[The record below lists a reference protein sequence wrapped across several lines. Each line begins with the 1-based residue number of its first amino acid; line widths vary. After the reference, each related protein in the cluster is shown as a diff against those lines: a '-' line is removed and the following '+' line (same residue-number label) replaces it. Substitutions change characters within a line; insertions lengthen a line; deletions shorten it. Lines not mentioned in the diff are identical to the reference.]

1 MYGNIFQTRKGEW
14 RFLTSLSRKPRKIRT
29 FARRKPIR
37 PIKQK
42 MENTPNVFYMVAYKL
57 YAIAPDGTKTLREE
71 ATLARPYQF
80 ITGVGLVLETFEN
93 RIKALRQGQ
102 KFDFTLSKDEAY
114 GDRDEESVLD
124 LPRSTFEVDGRFD
137 KEQIYEGAIIPLQ
150 DSEGHRFPATVV
162 SVGEKTVTVD
172 LNYPLAGCALQ
183 YVGEVI
189 EARPA
194 TADEVNGV
202 LRMLRGE
209 GCGCCGGSDG
219 CDGCGGG
226 CGDGEGCHHEGEGCH
241 HGEHADGHEGCC
253 GGHGSCH
260 GHHHA

>member
-1 MYGNIFQTRKGEW
+1 MYSNIFQTRKGEW

-162 SVGEKTVTVD
+162 SVMPDLCIARAMSGIPLPWSVSSISTRSGETVTVISPPPPWMTI
-172 LNYPLAGCALQ
+172 LISP
-183 YVGEVI
+183 
-189 EARPA
+189 
-194 TADEVNGV
+194 
-202 LRMLRGE
+202 
-209 GCGCCGGSDG
+209 S
-219 CDGCGGG
+219 
-226 CGDGEGCHHEGEGCH
+226 
-241 HGEHADGHEGCC
+241 
-253 GGHGSCH
+253 
-260 GHHHA
+260 

>member
-1 MYGNIFQTRKGEW
+1 MYGNILQTRKGEW

-71 ATLARPYQF
+71 ATLVRPYQF
-80 ITGVGLVLETFEN
+80 ITGVGLVLEAFEN

-137 KEQIYEGAIIPLQ
+137 KEQIYDGAIIPLQ

-162 SVGEKTVTVD
+162 TSLEQDGNIVAGASVPSIFQSSTESVPVSFSALVPVTSAPTTLQVAGQGAD
-172 LNYPLAGCALQ
+172 YLANSFTLSLNRLGD
-183 YVGEVI
+183 V
-189 EARPA
+189 PA
-194 TADEVNGV
+194 A
-202 LRMLRGE
+202 
-209 GCGCCGGSDG
+209 
-219 CDGCGGG
+219 
-226 CGDGEGCHHEGEGCH
+226 
-241 HGEHADGHEGCC
+241 
-253 GGHGSCH
+253 
-260 GHHHA
+260 